1 MKSSECALPRPEKDD
16 VENPNGQ
23 PDCVSAR
30 GQVDEDA
37 GAAAGRDG
45 VEEAVPDAG
54 DLGEVLTKEHEGLE
68 GNTIDTCYPVDDIVD
83 ILSVLLCASR
93 DLM

>member
-1 MKSSECALPRPEKDD
+1 MKSSESALPRPEEDD
-16 VENPNGQ
+16 VKNPDGQ
-23 PDCVSAR
+23 SDCVSAR

-54 DLGEVLTKEHEGLE
+54 DLGEVLAKEHEGLE
-68 GNTIDTCYPVDDIVD
+68 GFTIDTCYPVDDIVD
-83 ILSVLLCASR
+83 ILSVLLYASR